1 MAVLHNRPVPSLCS
15 GQALGAPNGIVSHGA
30 DRTDQRSRPAREQQA
45 DHVVSA
51 PTFDAL
57 VAAYE
62 KKIFNLI
69 YRFIGDYDE
78 AADLTQETFISAY
91 RAFDRFRGDSKVYT
105 WLYQIAINHCR
116 NRLRQRGRV
125 RAIQAES
132 LDQPRDPEETGE
144 ASAREIPDLTHA
156 PHAVLEDKELRQ
168 RIVAAVAS
176 LPPDYREVV
185 VLREMQGLSYNEI
198 AEATHLSL
206 DNVKTRLSRARA
218 MLRRKLEHYYRD
230 L

>member
-1 MAVLHNRPVPSLCS
+1 MSDPQAGDAGNSPS
-15 GQALGAPNGIVSHGA
+15 
-30 DRTDQRSRPAREQQA
+30 
-45 DHVVSA
+45 
-51 PTFDAL
+51 FDAL

-62 KKIFNLI
+62 KKIFNVI
-69 YRFIGDYDE
+69 YRILGDYEE

-116 NRLRQRGRV
+116 NRLRQRGRTQGLK
-125 RAIQAES
+125 IES
-132 LDQPRDPEETGE
+132 LDQPRDWDNEGD
-144 ASAREIPDLTHA
+144 SFQREIADSTRA
-156 PHAVLEDKELRQ
+156 PHVVLEDKELRE
-168 RIVAAVAS
+168 RILIAVQS

-185 VLREMQGLSYNEI
+185 ILREMQGMSYNDI
-198 AEATHLSL
+198 AAATKLSL